1 MSAKE
6 SRIPEAV
13 DDTTAD
19 LRRLGFIDKRKQR
32 DVKALVLKPVRRYEG
47 KQIRA
52 LREREQQWICAEI
65 DRNDA
70 PRRLDRS
77 SAPARQG
84 DQKGDDERGDAAK
97 PDRVHRIMKKPSH
110 PDCGAPR
117 AGL

>member
-32 DVKALVLKPVRRYEG
+32 EVKALVLKPVRRYEG

-52 LREREQQWICAEI
+52 LREREQVSQTVLASLLNISASTVRKWEI
-65 DRNDA
+65 GEKNPSGPSLKLLDL
-70 PRRLDRS
+70 LDR
-77 SAPARQG
+77 
-84 DQKGDDERGDAAK
+84 KGLK
-97 PDRVHRIMKKPSH
+97 T
-110 PDCGAPR
+110 
-117 AGL
+117 LL